1 MAAATTYSPIEGEEL
16 VIGLVYG
23 AGTEVQPV
31 ERLLAERLQP
41 YGYELRAVHLS
52 DYFSTILTGK
62 PFNRE
67 TPDATR
73 QLQGMGDDL
82 RRHTRT
88 NDVLATL
95 AAYLIGAIRARDS
108 PPSRTAWLVQSFK
121 RPEEIRTMRSIY
133 GPRFILLG
141 VHVPEVVRQRTGAR
155 RWQRWAAVTSRRYE
169 EEATTDIRRDEHDP
183 AVTYGQELRRAF
195 AESDFFIDA
204 RTDGRL
210 KDTLPRVIR
219 LVFAEPFE
227 PPLRDEQA
235 MYHAFTAGLRSAEM
249 GRQVGAAIVSPDGDV
264 IAVGTNEVP
273 AGTGGLYWSP
283 DQPDGRDFAQQPPL
297 DSNTVW
303 QRRISRELVVAMAKS
318 GWLNKRRVSKLPDG
332 EFDIDEERLDTFLTD
347 VAGTRFADITEFG
360 RAVHAEMDALTTAA
374 RRGRSIDGC
383 TAVVTTTPCH
393 GCARH
398 LIASGIRR
406 VVFIHPYEKSLARDL
421 HEDALLLE
429 PETPGPVEDKVV
441 FEQYIGV
448 APRCYPQYFDFGQA
462 KRRDHRGHAATPP
475 ERSTALAR
483 VLQSAGTFAF
493 GGPTVPH
500 TTISQ
505 LEKSA
510 AQRFQRLARA
520 GGLKVPKPATRRD
533 N

>member
-1 MAAATTYSPIEGEEL
+1 MAIPTYSPIEEEEL
-16 VIGLVYG
+16 VFGLVYG
-23 AGTEVQPV
+23 AGTEVEPV

-41 YGYELRAVHLS
+41 YGYELRSVHLS
-52 DYFSTILTGK
+52 EYFSTILTGE
-62 PFNRE
+62 PFLRE

-73 QLQGMGDDL
+73 KLQGMGDEL
-82 RRHTRT
+82 RKRT
-88 NDVLATL
+88 ANDVLATL
-95 AAYLIGAIRARDS
+95 AAYLIGATRARDH

-121 RPEEIRTMRSIY
+121 RPEEIQAMRAIY
-133 GPRFILLG
+133 GPRFILVG
-141 VHVPEVVRQRTGAR
+141 VHVPEVIRHRAGAR
-155 RWQRWAAVTSRRYE
+155 RWQRWAAVTTRRYE

-183 AVTYGQELRRAF
+183 AVTYGQELRLAF
-195 AESDFFIDA
+195 AEADFFIDA
-204 RTDGRL
+204 RTDARL

-219 LVFAEPFE
+219 LIFAEPFE
-227 PPLRDEQA
+227 PPQRDELA

-249 GRQVGAAIVSPDGDV
+249 GRQVGAAIVSPQGDV
-264 IAVGTNEVP
+264 VAVGTNEVP
-273 AGTGGLYWSP
+273 AGDGGLCWSP

-303 QRRISRELVVAMAKS
+303 QRRIARELVVTMAKS
-318 GWLNKRRVSKLPDG
+318 GWLDAAQLSVVREDEPD
-332 EFDIDEERLDTFLTD
+332 INEEQLDRFLRD

-374 RRGRSIDGC
+374 RFGRPVNGC

-421 HEDALLLE
+421 HEDALVLE
-429 PETPGPVEDKVV
+429 PETPGPTTGKVA

-448 APRCYPQYFDFGQA
+448 APRCFPQYFDFGQT
-462 KRRDHRGHAATPP
+462 KRRDHRGRAARPP
-475 ERSTALAR
+475 KRSEALAR
-483 VLQSAGTFAF
+483 VLQSAGSFSF

-500 TTISQ
+500 TAASR
-505 LEKSA
+505 LEKRT
-510 AQRFQRLARA
+510 AQRFQQLADD
-520 GGLKVPKPATRRD
+520 GELNVPQPATHKESRT
-533 N
+533 